1 MLAISRLGSFDYLL
15 DWVRSHSIFCYYLF
29 IPDFYGLFVFIFVV
43 FFLFLFLVSRCGAIG
58 FCATVPS
65 GIHRPPPVT
74 TTSGMIILPNRL
86 LFHKYF
92 TFARHIHTH
101 THTHTAR
108 VVMNR
113 PSTCHFSF
121 DTFFHKLGNFFLFQK
136 NYFFALFF

>member
-1 MLAISRLGSFDYLL
+1 
-15 DWVRSHSIFCYYLF
+15 
-29 IPDFYGLFVFIFVV
+29 
-43 FFLFLFLVSRCGAIG
+43 
-58 FCATVPS
+58 
-65 GIHRPPPVT
+65 
-74 TTSGMIILPNRL
+74 MIILPNRL

-136 NYFFALFF
+136 NYFFALFFKILFVLHSLNIFSFRPPGTPWTRLATLINLLSRFDTRQVEISNNQLAGTDIIFHRFSI